1 MVFHWDRVWSYDG
14 MRLKEVVEGVLHAV
28 MIKLSKNLKI
38 FENFYK
44 EFESKR
50 FPLQQF

>member
-28 MIKLSKNLKI
+28 SLNLINNQKI
-38 FENFYK
+38 IFKFYK
-44 EFESKR
+44 ESEQTFS
-50 FPLQQF
+50 LTV

>member
-28 MIKLSKNLKI
+28 SLNLIFQKI
-38 FENFYK
+38 IFKFYK
-44 EFESKR
+44 ESEQTFS
-50 FPLQQF
+50 LTV

>member
-28 MIKLSKNLKI
+28 SLNLI
-38 FENFYK
+38 FQIIIFKFYK
-44 EFESKR
+44 ESEQTFS
-50 FPLQQF
+50 LTV